1 MGRSPSGARI
11 RSIHLR
17 IVKDS
22 CLESKVAFDICI
34 HLVWIMLDDDDNPI
48 IIDFDNCWPDGQ
60 DLEGM
65 GGTWPWADESTKTA
79 LPSNDLDALWD
90 IREWLSDS
98 SIKNFKF
105 KEG

>member
-1 MGRSPSGARI
+1 
-11 RSIHLR
+11 
-17 IVKDS
+17 
-22 CLESKVAFDICI
+22 
-34 HLVWIMLDDDDNPI
+34 MLDDDDNLI
-48 IIDFDNCWPDGQ
+48 ITDFDNCCLDGQ
-60 DLEGM
+60 DQGGM
-65 GGTWPWADESTKTA
+65 GGMWLWADEGTKTT

>member
-1 MGRSPSGARI
+1 MSRVESSI
-11 RSIHLR
+11 RHLYSLGLIHN
-17 IVKDS
+17 
-22 CLESKVAFDICI
+22 DIKPAN
-34 HLVWIMLDDDDNPI
+34 IMLDDDDNPI
-48 IIDFDNCWPDGQ
+48 IIDFDNCYPDRQ

-65 GGTWPWADESTKTA
+65 GGTQLWANEGTKIA

-90 IREWLSDS
+90 IREQLSDS